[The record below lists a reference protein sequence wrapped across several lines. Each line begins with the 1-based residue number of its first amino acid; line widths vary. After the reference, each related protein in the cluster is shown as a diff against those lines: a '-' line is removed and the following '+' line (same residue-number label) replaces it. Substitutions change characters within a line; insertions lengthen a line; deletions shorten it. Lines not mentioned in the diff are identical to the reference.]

1 MPKTEFRPDT
11 HGFAFVNRWTLDYQE
26 INDIRRQLREGI
38 GGTRTFLQTLLVSLR
53 VAPGLRSALEEA
65 SAEMTD
71 WVDYAAVEPYG
82 LCGGMAF
89 AALDYYLA
97 GVDVPRGA
105 SKGHPTDETPEGKK
119 LRDYLTKRLIDSL
132 ALNVGTFLVWMAIL
146 HDTSGR
152 GPFAGG
158 AGRLRRESEKQW
170 RKLKRTLKRGQPRPL
185 GLVGTTDD
193 PTQNHQV
200 LAYGYDDPGDGT
212 GTIWVYDMNCR
223 GPGQAIEV
231 DFREEVLKAEEEC
244 PSPLRGPLRGFFCEK
259 YVRERNPPR
268 IEWP

>member
-1 MPKTEFRPDT
+1 MPKTNFRPDT

-26 INDIRRQLREGI
+26 INSTRRQLRDGI
-38 GGTRTFLQTLLVSLR
+38 GAIRTPIQSVLVALR
-53 VAPGLRSALEEA
+53 VAPGLRRALEET
-65 SAEMTD
+65 SAEMIG
-71 WVDYAAVEPYG
+71 WVDNAAVEPYG

-97 GVDVPRGA
+97 GRDVPRGA
-105 SKGHPTDETPEGKK
+105 SKGHPTDQTPEGKR
-119 LRDYLTKRLIDSL
+119 LRDYLTKRLADSL

-146 HDTSGR
+146 QDTSGN

-170 RKLKRTLKRGQPRPL
+170 RKLKRIINRGQPIPL
-185 GLVGTTDD
+185 GLVGTTED

-212 GTIWVYDMNCR
+212 GTIWVYDMNC
-223 GPGQAIEV
+223 PGKERAIEV
-231 DFREEVLKAEEEC
+231 DFRGEVLKAEEDC
-244 PSPLRGPLRGFFCEK
+244 PSSMRGSLRGFFCEE
-259 YVRERNPPR
+259 YVREFNPPR
-268 IEWP
+268 VDWS